1 MSGYSSE
8 EISGKPGRLLGPEYR
23 ANEISDIVA
32 KIGAGQPVETVR
44 VRKDGTVF
52 PVSPTVSPIR
62 NADGEVIG
70 AAGIFRDVKEVKQ
83 ATQYARSLIEA
94 GLDPL
99 VTVSP
104 KGQIT
109 DVNEAT
115 VKATGVT
122 RDKLLGTYFS
132 DYFTEPE
139 KAEEIYQQVLTKG
152 MTVDYPPTLRHRD
165 GHETL
170 AEVLYNASLYRD
182 SNGNLLGVFAAAH
195 DVTKQK
201 QAQREIT
208 EQQAREHE
216 RLKELERLLQRLTV
230 GCELKMIELKKEIE
244 NLKKLGQAK
253 RSQAK

>member
-1 MSGYSSE
+1 MFGYSSK
-8 EISGKPGRLLGPEYR
+8 EIIGKPGRLLGPEDR
-23 ANEISDIVA
+23 ANEISDIVV
-32 KIGAGQPVETVR
+32 KISAGQPVETVR

-52 PVSPTVSPIR
+52 PVSLTVSPIR

-70 AAGIFRDVKEVKQ
+70 AAGIFRDVTEVKQ
-83 ATQYARSLIEA
+83 ATQYARNLIEA
-94 GLDPL
+94 GLDPM

-139 KAEEIYQQVLTKG
+139 KAEEICQHVLTKG
-152 MTVDYPPTLRHRD
+152 MTVDYPLTLRHRD

-170 AEVLYNASLYRD
+170 AEVLYNASVYRD
-182 SNGNLLGVFAAAH
+182 SNGSLLGVFAAH

-201 QAQREIT
+201 QAHREIT
-208 EQQAREHE
+208 EQQAREQE
-216 RLKELERLLQRLTV
+216 RLKELEQLLQRLTV

-253 RSQAK
+253 